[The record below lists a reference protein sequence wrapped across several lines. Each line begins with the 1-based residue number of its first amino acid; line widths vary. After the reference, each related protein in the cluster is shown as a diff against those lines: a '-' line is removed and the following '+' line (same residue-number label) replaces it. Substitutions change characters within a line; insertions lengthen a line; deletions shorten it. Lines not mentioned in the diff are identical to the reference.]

1 MLGNITLGQYFP
13 GESAVHRLDPRTK
26 IMLAVAYITLVFLI
40 KSLLGYLA
48 AFLFIAIGAALSGVR
63 VKYLLK
69 GLRPLMYI
77 ILFTL
82 IINLFFTAQGNVL
95 LQWRFIKI
103 TEEGLTLAVSMS
115 LRLVFLIL
123 GTQVMLLTTSP
134 LALTD
139 GIESLLKPLKAA
151 KLPVHE
157 LAMMM
162 TIALRFIPALL
173 EETDKIMKAQ
183 ASRGADFESGN
194 IVRRA
199 RNMVPLLVPLFV
211 SAFRR
216 AEELAMAMEA
226 RCYKGGQG
234 RTKMKVLK
242 LAWVDL
248 CAALVMLAL
257 VGLIVLDRVCSK
269 GMFFVGGF

>member
-1 MLGNITLGQYFP
+1 MFGNITLGQYFP
-13 GESAVHRLDPRTK
+13 GNSAVHRLDPRTK
-26 IMLAVAYITLVFLI
+26 ILLALAYIVLIFLI
-40 KSLLGYLA
+40 KSIAGYFA
-48 AFLFIAIGAALSGVR
+48 AFLFIAFGAVLSGVR
-63 VKYLLK
+63 IRYLLK
-69 GLRPLMYI
+69 GLKPLMYI

-82 IINLFFTAQGNVL
+82 VINLFFTQGGPKL
-95 LQWRFIKI
+95 FSWKFITI
-103 TEEGLTLAVSMS
+103 TETGAQTAVFMA

-139 GIESLLKPLKAA
+139 GIESLMAPLK
-151 KLPVHE
+151 KIKFPVHE

-162 TIALRFIPALL
+162 TIALRFIPTLL

-216 AEELAMAMEA
+216 ADELAMAMEA
-226 RCYKGGQG
+226 RCYRGGSG
-234 RTKMKVLK
+234 RTRMKVLK
-242 LAWVDL
+242 FGVVDL
-248 CAALVMLAL
+248 WGALIMLGL
-257 VGLIVLDRVCSK
+257 VGLVVLDMIYAK
-269 GMFFVGGF
+269 GPFF

>member
-1 MLGNITLGQYFP
+1 MFGNITLGQYFP
-13 GESAVHRLDPRTK
+13 GNSAVHRLDPRTK
-26 IMLAVAYITLVFLI
+26 ILLAVAYITLIFLI
-40 KSLLGYLA
+40 KSLLGYAA
-48 AFLFIAIGAALSGVR
+48 AFLFIVLGAAISGVR

-69 GLRPLMYI
+69 GLRPIMYI

-82 IINLFFTAQGNVL
+82 VINLFFTTGGRELVRWQ
-95 LQWRFIKI
+95 FITI
-103 TEEGLTLAVSMS
+103 TENGLSLAVFMA

-139 GIESLLKPLKAA
+139 GIESLLGPLKAA

-162 TIALRFIPALL
+162 TIALRFIPMLL

-183 ASRGADFESGN
+183 SSRGADFESGN
-194 IVRRA
+194 IIRRA

-211 SAFRR
+211 SAFRH
-216 AEELAMAMEA
+216 ADELAVAMEA
-226 RCYKGGQG
+226 RCYKGGHG
-234 RTKMKVLK
+234 RTRMKVLK
-242 LAWVDL
+242 FTLVDL
-248 CAALVMLAL
+248 WAALVMLVL
-257 VGLIVLDRVCSK
+257 TGLIVLDMIYSK
-269 GMFFVGGF
+269 GPFF